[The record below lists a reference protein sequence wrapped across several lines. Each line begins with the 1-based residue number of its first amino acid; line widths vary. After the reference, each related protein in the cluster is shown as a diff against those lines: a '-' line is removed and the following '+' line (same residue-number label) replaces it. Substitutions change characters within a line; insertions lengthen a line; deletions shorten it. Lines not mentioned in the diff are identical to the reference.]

1 MKAPRPK
8 DEERTYDMTEPTK
21 TRLMGIN
28 HVTLEVDD
36 AQAAL
41 AFYQK
46 LFDFSLRGEGR
57 KDQFFID
64 MGDQFIQIRE
74 KRTQGPDQGRHFGL
88 VVDDRG
94 PVRQALGELG
104 VEMLDRRLNFR
115 DPWGNRIEVIP
126 YSDIQFTKAANI
138 LRGMGFGRIAKTAE
152 AIAELKEKGMA
163 GK

>member
-1 MKAPRPK
+1 
-8 DEERTYDMTEPTK
+8 MTATAK
-21 TRLMGIN
+21 TRLLGIN

-46 LFDFSLRGEGR
+46 LFDFALRGEGR

-88 VVDDRG
+88 VVDDRE
-94 PVRQALGELG
+94 PVRQALTELG
-104 VEMLDRRLNFR
+104 VELMDRRLNFH

-126 YSDIQFTKAANI
+126 YTNVQFTKAAYI
-138 LRGMGFGRIAKTAE
+138 LRGMGFDGLTKTPE
-152 AIAELKEKGMA
+152 AIAELKDKGMA
-163 GK
+163 PD

>member
-1 MKAPRPK
+1 
-8 DEERTYDMTEPTK
+8 MTDAAK
-21 TRLMGIN
+21 SRLMGIN
-28 HVTLEVDD
+28 HITLEVDD

-41 AFYQK
+41 AFYRK

-57 KDQFFID
+57 QDQFFID

-94 PVRQALGELG
+94 PVRQALAELD
-104 VEMLDRRLNFR
+104 VELMNRRLNFL
-115 DPWGNRIEVIP
+115 DPWGNRIEVVP
-126 YSDIQFTKAANI
+126 YSDVQFTKADNI
-138 LRGMGFGRIAKTAE
+138 LRGLGMAGMAGIAKTAE

-163 GK
+163 PD

>member
-1 MKAPRPK
+1 
-8 DEERTYDMTEPTK
+8 MTEPAK

-41 AFYQK
+41 AFYRK
-46 LFDFSLRGEGR
+46 LFDFPLRGEGR

-88 VVDDRG
+88 VVDNRG
-94 PVRQALGELG
+94 PVRQALGELE
-104 VEMLDRRLNFR
+104 VELLDRRLNFR
-115 DPWGNRIEVIP
+115 DPWGNRIEIVP
-126 YSDIQFTKAANI
+126 YSDIQFTKATHI
-138 LRGMGFGRIAKTAE
+138 LRGLGFEDIVKTAE

-163 GK
+163 PD